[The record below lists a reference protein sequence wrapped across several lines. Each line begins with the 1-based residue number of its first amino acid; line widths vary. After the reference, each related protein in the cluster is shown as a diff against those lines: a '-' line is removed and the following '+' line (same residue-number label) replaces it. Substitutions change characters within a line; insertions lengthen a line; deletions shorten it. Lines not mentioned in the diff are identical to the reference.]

1 MKGKK
6 VLIGILAAFLLVS
19 LSVFFIASGKEE
31 GTTDDKAG
39 ERVEVTVYGWLPSYA
54 KPFSEVFKA
63 KVEAKHPD
71 IELVFIESTYEETG
85 TQYLLFAESGKDVPD
100 VCYVELIMSN
110 ELSKIGALEDLRDWI
125 SADIINDLAPA
136 ARDAVTFE
144 GKITSII
151 WDISPYCLFA
161 SKTLANKAGF
171 DRPPRTFEEFEEM
184 AYAIAALGTDEEG
197 NKIWGTNIAGL
208 TDLHVPFLISPWL
221 YNFGGRWFDDNGK
234 SAINSREAIELLTF
248 FKKMYDDGVFGPVPI
263 DRETNRTLF
272 VEGDL
277 GFIGEGP
284 WQRGIWRQTS
294 GMGEAYD
301 DTWWVDT
308 YPTRDGKPGKSIM
321 WASSAAIMK
330 AAEHKEEAAKVIEM
344 WVADPDVVLAY
355 NEMHG
360 GIPSVKSIQNLPQ
373 IQENAYVKVFVD
385 AIQAGGTLPFHPY
398 ATKINEFSTGF
409 AKAFHDILINDA
421 PIKKTADKLAADM
434 DRIAAED

>member
-1 MKGKK
+1 MKGKNL
-6 VLIGILAAFLLVS
+6 VISILVALLLVS
-19 LSVFFIASGKEE
+19 LSVILIAGGKGE
-31 GTTDDKAG
+31 GTKEG
-39 ERVEVTVYGWLPSYA
+39 EDGKVELTVYGWLPSYA
-54 KPFSEVFKA
+54 KPFSEVLKE
-63 KVEAKHPD
+63 KYEAKYPNV
-71 IELVFIESTYEETG
+71 EVVFLESTYEETG

-110 ELSKIGALEDLRDWI
+110 ELSKIDALEDLRDWI
-125 SADIINDLAPA
+125 SPDIIDDLAPA
-136 ARDAVTFE
+136 AYDATMFN
-144 GKITSII
+144 GKLTSII
-151 WDISPYCLFA
+151 WDISPYCLFT
-161 SKTLANKAGF
+161 SKTLANKAGYNKT
-171 DRPPRTFEEFEEM
+171 PRTFEEFEDM
-184 AYAIAALGTDEEG
+184 AYAIAGLGTDEAG
-197 NKIWGTNIAGL
+197 NRIWGTNIAGL

-234 SAINSREAIELLTF
+234 AAINSPEAIELITW
-248 FKKMYDDGVFGPVPI
+248 FKKLYDDGVFGPVPI

-272 VEGDL
+272 MEGHL

-284 WQRGIWRQTS
+284 WQRGIWRQRS
-294 GMGEAYD
+294 GMGDAYD

-321 WASSAAIMK
+321 WASNVAIMK
-330 AAEHKEEAAKVIEM
+330 AAEDKEEAANFIEM
-344 WVADPDVVLAY
+344 WVADPEVVLAY

-373 IQENAYVKVFVD
+373 IQNNAYVKVFVD

-409 AKAFHDILINDA
+409 AKAFQDILINDA
-421 PIKKTADKLAADM
+421 PIEKTLDKFASDM